1 MMEERAEYTRERILF
16 WTVIG
21 IVCAVSLFWCV
32 KKSDMFID
40 EIVTYGLSNSYY
52 APFISDVPEDR
63 SLINKVLT
71 REDFTEYL
79 TVSEEDAFRFDSVYD
94 NQTRDTQPPL
104 YYMLLH
110 FMCSFFKG
118 QYSKW
123 IGLSINLVLYLGTLI
138 LLYHT
143 GNMIL
148 RSRKYASLA
157 VLLYGLSFGGLST
170 VLMIRMYILL
180 TFLTMCFAYVVLS
193 MYQGPV
199 KRRYYPAVGLILF
212 LGLFTQYFFVFFAFF
227 LSAAYCLRELWKRHF
242 KEFLLYA
249 ASAFA
254 GIAVFYIC
262 YPCVTDQL
270 FADKLVSGQTAAGN
284 LMDFRGMLLS
294 IYSFVMQTAA
304 GYKAALLLLLT
315 ALAAGVFR
323 LRRTVQAYAAEFG
336 IKDCT
341 AIAMLAG
348 LMIIPAVFAFSGGD
362 PDTLQAGP
370 SLMFITIPK
379 VFASMGFGTG
389 AGIMFFLLVLLAAL
403 TSAISLAE
411 SGVSTFEDQL
421 GIGRHKATVLMGI
434 IMILF
439 GSVSALGFGVLDFV
453 KLLGMSIL
461 DFFDFLTN
469 SLMMP
474 IAALATCLLVT
485 RVAGLNKIIDE
496 VEQSSEFKRKKMYCF
511 FMKYLAPVCI
521 VIILLSS
528 IANVFGWITM

>member
-1 MMEERAEYTRERILF
+1 MMEERAEYTRERVLF

-254 GIAVFYIC
+254 GIAVFYIF

-341 AIAMLAG
+341 AIAMLA
-348 LMIIPAVFAFSGGD
+348 AVLF
-362 PDTLQAGP
+362 
-370 SLMFITIPK
+370 TI
-379 VFASMGFGTG
+379 
-389 AGIMFFLLVLLAAL
+389 LLTAVVSPVTALRYIYNVLPLAAL
-403 TSAISLAE
+403 GIVYFMECAGREWEKGFYPFLAVCILLCVWKSLTTE
-411 SGVSTFEDQL
+411 PSYVENVPKENFE
-421 GIGRHKATVLMGI
+421 
-434 IMILF
+434 IMKPY
-439 GSVSALGFGVLDFV
+439 SEYPCVYLDADYDASITQDMLLLIAFPEIFV
-453 KLLGMSIL
+453 T
-461 DFFDFLTN
+461 DDFLCSETKAYLEKADTSRGVVLFIDVSEDWSSGFDSQEVLN
-469 SLMMP
+469 G
-474 IAALATCLLVT
+474 ITADTGFRHYNLLC
-485 RVAGLNKIIDE
+485 E
-496 VEQSSEFKRKKMYCF
+496 YSFSET
-511 FMKYLAPVCI
+511 YL
-521 VIILLSS
+521 LY
-528 IANVFGWITM
+528 